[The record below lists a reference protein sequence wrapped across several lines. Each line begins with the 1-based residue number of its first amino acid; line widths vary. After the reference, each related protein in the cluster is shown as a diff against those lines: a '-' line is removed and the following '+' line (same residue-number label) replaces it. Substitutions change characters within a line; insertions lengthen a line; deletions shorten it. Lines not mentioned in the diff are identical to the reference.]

1 MYSKKHQQDAS
12 ELYRFLIAHLAEA
25 EEFLATQDD
34 KFTSQVKREYLG
46 TSASQVFC
54 LHCDYRNLVFSPF
67 SDIQLSLNPHSHS
80 LSALASESD
89 ELTDLSKDP
98 HSESKRQA
106 NDRYL
111 ELKQG
116 LEKLSTQEH
125 VSIHDLQFEQ
135 TDNLKDYLEKNP
147 EAVLVPS
154 PLSAKPPKSDSHK
167 GESSLYLEDI
177 IYNNFREDFLNNQH
191 NFYICS
197 SCNSKQK
204 ITEKDMRFIIRKSFV
219 ASPPPRLCITFKR
232 FKKSQDNLFSNY
244 TKNSIKVNYPLLLD
258 ISPIVI
264 KASCDTAYHYELE
277 AVVNHTGNLQS
288 GHYTAYVQH
297 VAYKEKAWYYFSDQ
311 YTKQVDEKDVLNN
324 ANAFMLFYR
333 RTAAQ

>member
-1 MYSKKHQQDAS
+1 M
-12 ELYRFLIAHLAEA
+12 
-25 EEFLATQDD
+25 
-34 KFTSQVKREYLG
+34 KREYLG
-46 TSASQVFC
+46 ASASQVFC
-54 LHCDYRNLVFSPF
+54 LHCDYRNIVFSPF
-67 SDIQLSLNPHSHS
+67 NDLQLSLNPHSHS

-89 ELTDLSKDP
+89 ELTSLSKDP

-106 NDRYL
+106 NERYI
-111 ELKQG
+111 ELKQE
-116 LEKLSTQEH
+116 LEKVSTKNH
-125 VSIHDLQFEQ
+125 VSIRDMSFEQ

-147 EAVLVPS
+147 DAVLIPT
-154 PLSAKPPKSDSHK
+154 PLSAKAPKSDSHK

-197 SCNSKQK
+197 TCNSKQK

-219 ASPPPRLCITFKR
+219 ACAPPRLCITFKR

-244 TKNSIKVNYPLLLD
+244 TKNSVKVNYPLQLD
-258 ISPIVI
+258 LSPIVI
-264 KASCDTAYHYELE
+264 KSSPEEPHLYELE

-297 VAYKEKAWYYFSDQ
+297 VAYKEKAWFYFSDQ
-311 YTKQVDEKDVLNN
+311 YSKQVDEKDVLNN

-333 RTAAQ
+333 RTATV

>member
-1 MYSKKHQQDAS
+1 
-12 ELYRFLIAHLAEA
+12 
-25 EEFLATQDD
+25 
-34 KFTSQVKREYLG
+34 
-46 TSASQVFC
+46 
-54 LHCDYRNLVFSPF
+54 
-67 SDIQLSLNPHSHS
+67 
-80 LSALASESD
+80 
-89 ELTDLSKDP
+89 
-98 HSESKRQA
+98 
-106 NDRYL
+106 
-111 ELKQG
+111 
-116 LEKLSTQEH
+116 
-125 VSIHDLQFEQ
+125 
-135 TDNLKDYLEKNP
+135 
-147 EAVLVPS
+147 
-154 PLSAKPPKSDSHK
+154 
-167 GESSLYLEDI
+167 
-177 IYNNFREDFLNNQH
+177 
-191 NFYICS
+191 
-197 SCNSKQK
+197 
-204 ITEKDMRFIIRKSFV
+204 V

-264 KASCDTAYHYELE
+264 KASGDTTYHYELE

>member
-12 ELYRFLIAHLAEA
+12 ELYRFLIAHLIDAEDT
-25 EEFLATQDD
+25 LASQDD
-34 KFTSQVKREYLG
+34 KFTPLVKREYLG
-46 TSASQVFC
+46 ISASQVFC

-67 SDIQLSLNPHSHS
+67 SDLQLSLNPHSHS
-80 LSALASESD
+80 LSALASDSD
-89 ELTDLSKDP
+89 DLASLSKDP
-98 HSESKRQA
+98 HSDSKRQA
-106 NDRYL
+106 NERYI
-111 ELKQG
+111 ELKQD
-116 LEKLSTQEH
+116 LDKVSVKDH
-125 VSIHDLQFEQ
+125 VSIQSLHFEQ

-147 EAVLVPS
+147 EAVLIPT
-154 PLSAKPPKSDSHK
+154 PLNARPPKSDGHK
-167 GESSLYLEDI
+167 GEGSLYLEDI

-204 ITEKDMRFIIRKSFV
+204 ITEHDMRFIIRKSFI

-244 TKNSIKVNYPLLLD
+244 TKNSAKVIYPLQLD

-264 KASCDTAYHYELE
+264 KPSSDATYLYELE
-277 AVVNHTGNLQS
+277 AVVNHSGNLQS

-297 VAYKEKAWYYFSDQ
+297 VAYKEKAWFYFSDQ
-311 YTKQVDEKDVLNN
+311 FSKQVDEKDVLNN

-333 RTAAQ
+333 RIVGK